1 MFNCIEGV
9 ENKIFHGINL
19 KYYSNKLEDLKI
31 FEEII
36 KSRKIMSRNDLIKM
50 GYEHFECLP
59 RIYEQCE
66 NEICFAMHPKNK
78 NFSSVYCN
86 DDSSSAFNEY
96 IRFNISF
103 VFLESILNNG
113 YSLQDGGEI
122 RIPTSLDMDKDL
134 AAIGCFDEI
143 EYLLEKVNRGKSK
156 NVMFSEQLIKCEDI
170 HKYISEKKKRTYIIK
185 NLLKKYGYNVP
196 IIDPLTGNIIDGNYE
211 KNIEDVKM
219 LKKILIKNI

>member
-59 RIYEQCE
+59 
-66 NEICFAMHPKNK
+66 
-78 NFSSVYCN
+78 
-86 DDSSSAFNEY
+86 FNEY

-134 AAIGCFDEI
+134 VAIGCFDEI